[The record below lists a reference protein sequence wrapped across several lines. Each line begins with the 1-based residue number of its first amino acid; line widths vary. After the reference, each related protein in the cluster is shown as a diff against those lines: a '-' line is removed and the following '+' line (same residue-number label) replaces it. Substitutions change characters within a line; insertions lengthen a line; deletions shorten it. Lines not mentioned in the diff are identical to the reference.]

1 MSTLSNQQADDD
13 RRSIDDWASDHR
25 IESWLLPLRTRK
37 DDPVELVRLYTN
49 AIAEMG
55 KYQATF
61 TTSDVGRQ
69 FHSGYAKPMRRMFL
83 LREVSTTSRKNRYV
97 NPNYAHLGHH
107 EPSITDDSERVA
119 FFDFFKDSPFV
130 ECDFFA
136 THFGMTEAD
145 VRYWISQQG
154 VEWADYKLENK
165 ARLARTLYT
174 IWTWDT
180 NDHSQMDLAR
190 AMPGETRTIH
200 RWITR
205 WGTNADDWEPPSPPT
220 GEPWWK
226 RHNGN
231 ANP

>member
-1 MSTLSNQQADDD
+1 MSTLSGQQADDD
-13 RRSIDDWASDHR
+13 RRTIDDWAREHQID
-25 IESWLLPLRTRK
+25 SWLLPLDSRK
-37 DDPVELVRLYTN
+37 DNPVELVREFTEYLSD
-49 AIAEMG
+49 IP

-69 FHSGYAKPMRRMFL
+69 FHAGYAEAMKRLFL
-83 LREVSTTSRKNRYV
+83 LRDVSTTARKNRYV

-107 EPSITDDSERVA
+107 EPSITDDVDRLA
-119 FFDFFKDSPFV
+119 FFEFYSGCPFV

-145 VRYWISQQG
+145 VRYWIDQQG
-154 VEWADYKLENK
+154 VDWADYKLDNK

-174 IWTWDT
+174 IWTWQN

-205 WGTNADDWEPPSPPT
+205 WGTNADDWSPPSHPDT
-220 GEPWWK
+220 EPWFK
-226 RHNGN
+226 RANGYSKQ
-231 ANP
+231 